1 MSLVDFDRKYLSN
14 KVKKIAGMDEAGR
27 GPLAGPVVTA
37 LVVMPLDDASIIDG
51 VNDSKKLSEKKREEL
66 YEVIMQRALKVEV
79 QQVDNETID
88 IINILEATRLGMNT
102 CIENAK
108 NDFDFLLC
116 DYITGLKRIENFEAI
131 VKGDAQSYSI
141 ACASIVAKVTRD
153 RIVREYEKMYP
164 NFSFASHKGYGTKKH
179 IEELKKFG
187 PTDVHRRTFIKHFV
201 EL

>member
-116 DYITGLKRIENFEAI
+116 DYITGL
-131 VKGDAQSYSI
+131 
-141 ACASIVAKVTRD
+141 
-153 RIVREYEKMYP
+153 
-164 NFSFASHKGYGTKKH
+164 
-179 IEELKKFG
+179 
-187 PTDVHRRTFIKHFV
+187 
-201 EL
+201 